1 MISIRLGVLTEYS
14 GARYPIGYYN
24 EIEKQFR
31 NTELDLKKGDR
42 FYLFSDGFPDQ
53 FGGERGKK
61 FKKRPFKEEL
71 LSIQEM
77 GLVEQQN
84 YLEYIL
90 QNWKQGREQTDD
102 ILVLAL
108 EY

>member
-1 MISIRLGVLTEYS
+1 MISIRSGVLTEHC

-24 EIEKQFR
+24 DIEKRFL
-31 NTELDLKKGDR
+31 NTKLELIKGDR

-53 FGGERGKK
+53 FGGELGKK
-61 FKKRPFKEEL
+61 FKKRPFKEVL

>member
-1 MISIRLGVLTEYS
+1 MAKASTI
-14 GARYPIGYYN
+14 PN
-24 EIEKQFR
+24 
-31 NTELDLKKGDR
+31 
-42 FYLFSDGFPDQ
+42 
-53 FGGERGKK
+53 RGKK
-61 FKKRPFKEEL
+61 FKKRPFKEVL

>member
-1 MISIRLGVLTEYS
+1 
-14 GARYPIGYYN
+14 
-24 EIEKQFR
+24 
-31 NTELDLKKGDR
+31 
-42 FYLFSDGFPDQ
+42 
-53 FGGERGKK
+53 
-61 FKKRPFKEEL
+61 KKRPFKEVL